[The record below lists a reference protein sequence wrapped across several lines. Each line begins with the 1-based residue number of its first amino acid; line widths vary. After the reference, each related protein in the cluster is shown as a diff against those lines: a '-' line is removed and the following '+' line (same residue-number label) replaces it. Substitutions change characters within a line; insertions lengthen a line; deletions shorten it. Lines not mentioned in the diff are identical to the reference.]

1 MKLIKTKHVK
11 YSSPK
16 FPLPLNPFSGAYQLW
31 ERYSLTEFTYELN

>member
-16 FPLPLNPFSGAYQLW
+16 FPIPLVNIGEAYQLW
-31 ERYSLTEFTYELN
+31 ERYSLTEFTYEIN